1 MKRDL
6 ERWSGID
13 NTREIEKEGDG
24 KRERVG
30 RETQRVRC
38 EMRRER

>member
-13 NTREIEKEGDG
+13 NTREIDKEGDG
-24 KRERVG
+24 KRERAG
-30 RETQRVRC
+30 SKPQRVR
-38 EMRRER
+38 